1 MHTLKPSVPWRAG
14 VGVVDG
20 LVWSVA
26 SVVSVPTCNM
36 SLSFEIA
43 LTWCCFL
50 GGCGVLHG
58 MFSDLYY

>member
-1 MHTLKPSVPWRAG
+1 MRTLKPSVPWRAG

-26 SVVSVPTCNM
+26 SVASVPRKM
-36 SLSFEIA
+36 RVIIRSQ
-43 LTWCCFL
+43 LTWGCFL

-58 MFSDLYY
+58 MFS